1 MNGNLHQ
8 LGDDLRLHLLQLQVC
23 LNGINGLLTGGPV
36 ANQPEFTTRLDA
48 LRAMMKDRSE
58 RTVELREIMRQ
69 SLERDAAFAPE
80 TVTRWIGRRQT
91 AQLHARADQI
101 EQTATVAVELA
112 MLAAIEAERITMS
125 AVLARREAMAVQVQR
140 EHPR

>member
-69 SLERDAAFAPE
+69 SLERAAAYAPE

>member
-48 LRAMMKDRSE
+48 LRAMMKDRSA
-58 RTVELREIMRQ
+58 RTVELREVMRQ
-69 SLERDAAFAPE
+69 SLERDTAFAPE

-112 MLAAIEAERITMS
+112 MLAAIEAERITMT

-140 EHPR
+140 EDPR